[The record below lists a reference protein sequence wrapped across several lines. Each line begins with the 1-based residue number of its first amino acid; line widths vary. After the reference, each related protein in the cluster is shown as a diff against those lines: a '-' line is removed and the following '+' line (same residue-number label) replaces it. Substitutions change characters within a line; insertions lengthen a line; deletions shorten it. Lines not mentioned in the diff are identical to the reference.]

1 MSVFLKFSCK
11 NIWWFRRK
19 VVILHSLLRTAPRQ
33 RPWEVRKAKLKILMD
48 MEVSK
53 KIRKKVW
60 WFEKFAVT
68 LQNIS
73 ALKIVEPCLKKANV
87 STLK

>member
-1 MSVFLKFSCK
+1 MVSEKDRNFALAFE
-11 NIWWFRRK
+11 NG
-19 VVILHSLLRTAPRQ
+19 TAAEAAGDAEGEAENPYGYGGF
-33 RPWEVRKAKLKILMD
+33 
-48 MEVSK
+48 K
-53 KIRKKVW
+53 KKSEKVW